1 MDVALL
7 TVTTITLVLLC
18 YLSLTIHRVA
28 MLLNTRNDVKMSS
41 YLDYIFQYEVPINLI
56 SKNYNFG
63 QSLVLD
69 FTMCDFVDFRKKIE
83 IRI

>member
-7 TVTTITLVLLC
+7 TVPTITLVLLC

-41 YLDYIFQYEVPINLI
+41 FLDYIFQYEVPINLI
-56 SKNYNFG
+56 SENCNFG
-63 QSLVLD
+63 HSLVLD
-69 FTMCDFVDFRKKIE
+69 FTMCDLVDFRKKN
-83 IRI
+83 